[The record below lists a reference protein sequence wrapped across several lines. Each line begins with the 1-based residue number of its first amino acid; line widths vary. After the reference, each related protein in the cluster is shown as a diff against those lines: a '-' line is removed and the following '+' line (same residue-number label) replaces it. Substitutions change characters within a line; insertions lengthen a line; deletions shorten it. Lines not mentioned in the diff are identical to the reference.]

1 MQLKKRK
8 KNEVE
13 IIFFV
18 ILGFNIFI
26 KVVVFVLND
35 YFKVIFV

>member
-35 YFKVIFV
+35 

>member
-26 KVVVFVLND
+26 KVLVFVLND
-35 YFKVIFV
+35 